1 MTSRTDNRDV
11 VSVIAFCWLCTNE
24 TKTVF
29 QAFGEV
35 TPKLFLFISRGC
47 TKPDTAS
54 TNKSHESFISS
65 SGEISRYN
73 SQGIRKVSSLP
84 GRTLH
89 VLGVEPDRRG
99 NSLWQMSL
107 PPLPFCFKRSC
118 KSCLLWPLLGE
129 LRIGQRV
136 KVLPVPAEFAL
147 LRPARQWRLWAGKCA
162 ALQRGPGGSETKG
175 EEQIVHALKHNRGTG
190 VEKCLS
196 LKRTGFSVC
205 FSLCVLSGY
214 LNSRY
219 SRYMSPWTL
228 NTWGEK
234 QKVSQ
239 YISAEPGNKHALSL
253 CDPAMGGHLIPQR
266 TAVQTS
272 FLLNAIGLQKQS
284 KAKQSSPKDTAT
296 VGSNTGCS
304 EHLAFC
310 QDLSLQS
317 GGKGVPG
324 SLSGRRKGTH
334 SFPFWNS
341 ALLCYPIPEQRLW
354 KAEKY
359 LPHCCMCV

>member
-35 TPKLFLFISRGC
+35 TPKLFLFIGRGC
-47 TKPDTAS
+47 TKPDMVG
-54 TNKSHESFISS
+54 TNKSHESFISCS
-65 SGEISRYN
+65 REISRYG
-73 SQGIRKVSSLP
+73 SQSLWKVSSHP
-84 GRTLH
+84 GRALH
-89 VLGVEPDRRG
+89 VLGVEPGRRG
-99 NSLWQMSL
+99 NSPLQASL
-107 PPLPFCFKRSC
+107 PPLPFCFKCSC

-136 KVLPVPAEFAL
+136 KVLPIPAEFAL
-147 LRPARQWRLWAGKCA
+147 LRPASQRRLRAGKRA
-162 ALQRGPGGSETKG
+162 ALWRGPGGSKTKG
-175 EEQIVHALKHNRGTG
+175 EEQIVHTLKHNRGTS
-190 VEKCLS
+190 VKKCLS
-196 LKRTGFSVC
+196 SKRTGFSVC

-219 SRYMSPWTL
+219 SRYTSPWTL
-228 NTWGEK
+228 NSRGEQ

-253 CDPAMGGHLIPQR
+253 CDPAMGGHLIRQR

-272 FLLNAIGLQKQS
+272 VLLYAIGLQKQS
-284 KAKQSSPKDTAT
+284 KTKWSSPKDTAA

-304 EHLAFC
+304 KHLAFC

-324 SLSGRRKGTH
+324 SLRGSRKGIH

-341 ALLCYPIPEQRLW
+341 ALL
-354 KAEKY
+354 
-359 LPHCCMCV
+359 